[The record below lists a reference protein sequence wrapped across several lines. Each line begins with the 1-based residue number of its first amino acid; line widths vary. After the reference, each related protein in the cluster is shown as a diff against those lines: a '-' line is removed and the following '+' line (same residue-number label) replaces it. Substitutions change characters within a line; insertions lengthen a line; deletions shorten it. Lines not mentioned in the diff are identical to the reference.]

1 MSVEMIDNIGV
12 LALFATCMVLITV
25 FFICEIR
32 DCNEGMR
39 SLKQIEQELT
49 EMTDDTAEC
58 GGCTYWDGA
67 TCMNPQSR
75 SYGRETD
82 DGCEVKEGED
92 RAD

>member
-1 MSVEMIDNIGV
+1 MSSYDCAGYGI
-12 LALFATCMVLITV
+12 
-25 FFICEIR
+25 FF
-32 DCNEGMR
+32 NFLGA
-39 SLKQIEQELT
+39 KQET
-49 EMTDDTAEC
+49 NDDTAEC